1 MFCFSFEVQLH
12 FLSSVFYSL
21 DLDAINEAAELEEKE
36 MMPAHRHKI
45 SRDHCKHQS
54 DLLHEQT
61 AEAKYPQPNNKKI
74 ITCAS

>member
-1 MFCFSFEVQLH
+1 MFHFAFEVQLD
-12 FLSSVFYSL
+12 FLSSVFSSL
-21 DLDAINEAAELEEKE
+21 DLDAINQAAELEEKE
-36 MMPAHRHKI
+36 MMPVHRWYKI

-74 ITCAS
+74 IRYY